1 MPEWMQGEVAQ
12 LLLWLAALGAA
23 STVVY
28 AAARAI
34 VVHGGQAL
42 ARRSSVTWDDA
53 LADAR
58 VFHRLAWI
66 PPAVVVY
73 LGIPL
78 VPGVPDA
85 VDGFVRRVG
94 VAVMVA
100 VAAASLSAFL
110 SALDTIY
117 ARNPANRERPIKG
130 YLQLV
135 QILVYLLA
143 ALIVLATLLDRSP
156 WIFVSGIG
164 AMTAVLMLV
173 FKDTILSLVASIQIA
188 SNDMIRVGDWIEMPD
203 AGADGDVVDI
213 ALHTVKVQNWD
224 KTIVTIPTY
233 RFISASFKNWRGMS
247 ESGGRR
253 IKRSLH
259 VDLNSIRFL
268 TDEEVARFREW
279 ALLRDY
285 IERKRGEIESWNARP
300 GRNARIN
307 ADLRRLTN
315 IGTLR
320 AYIEAY
326 LRAHPKIHDQGYTLI
341 VRQLEPGPSGLPI
354 EIYCFSSDQDWV
366 RYEGIQADLF
376 DHILAIVP
384 EFGLQLYQQPAGIDF
399 ERLEWPERVAAGRS

>member
-1 MPEWMQGEVAQ
+1 MPDWTQGEVAQ

-23 STVVY
+23 SAVVY
-28 AAARAI
+28 VVARTI

-53 LADAR
+53 LAEAH
-58 VFHRLAWI
+58 VFRRLAWI
-66 PPAVVVY
+66 APAVVIY

-110 SALDTIY
+110 SAADAIY

-130 YLQLV
+130 YVQLV

-173 FKDTILSLVASIQIA
+173 FKDTILSLVASVQIA
-188 SNDMIRVGDWIEMPD
+188 SNDMIRVGDWIEMAD

-268 TDEEVARFREW
+268 TDDEIARFREW

-285 IERKRGEIESWNARP
+285 IERKLGEIEAWNDRP

-307 ADLRRLTN
+307 ADIRRLTN
-315 IGTLR
+315 VGTLR

-341 VRQLEPGPSGLPI
+341 VRQLQPGPTGLPI

-366 RYEGIQADLF
+366 RYEGIQADIF
-376 DHILAIVP
+376 DHILAMVP

-399 ERLEWPERVAAGRS
+399 ERLERPERVATGGR